1 MTYKKL
7 YLNLSMKL
15 TNLIKIFGWSCLAVG
30 LALFLFQNKPEENI
44 SKNIDIYKEDKLCA
58 KSMLWHEARGT
69 SAKEKEAVLDVAL
82 NRLRS
87 AKYPS
92 TVCKVINQPKQFSYL
107 NNKDKSQIILPRF
120 QEISGIS
127 DQAAYLEIAN
137 IVEDRFKD
145 NKIQPNVVLP
155 ESALYYHTKSI
166 KKPYWAINKKTQE
179 VKIQVDR
186 KFKHR
191 YYSVIN

>member
-1 MTYKKL
+1 
-7 YLNLSMKL
+7 MKL
-15 TNLIKIFGWSCLAVG
+15 TKLIQIFGWSCLAVG

-92 TVCKVINQPKQFSYL
+92 TICKVISQPKQFSYL
-107 NNKDKSQIILPRF
+107 NNKDKSRIILPEN
-120 QEISGIS
+120 QEIIGKL
-127 DQAAYLEIAN
+127 DQQAYLEIEE
-137 IVEDRFKD
+137 IVDNRFSSGTILP
-145 NKIQPNVVLP
+145 NKVLP
-155 ESALYYHTKSI
+155 ENALFYHTKNI
-166 KKPYWAINKKTQE
+166 KYKPKWSRSKKIKQ
-179 VKIQVDR
+179 IIVDK
-186 KFKHR
+186 KFVHR
-191 YYSVIN
+191 YYAAIN